1 MSIFFQNKNNQYS
14 TNIDMA
20 KFISFDEETGRPSIL
35 TSYFITQIRQI
46 KNYEV
51 VSITNELLEAPDF
64 VSFKRYQQN
73 HGYWWVIMI
82 YNNLL
87 DFSELSFGMQIKV
100 PLLSE
105 INKIIA
111 NMQLAETNVKNQKY
125 NNIVM
130 VK

>member
-1 MSIFFQNKNNQYS
+1 MSIFFQNKDNQYS

-73 HGYWWVIMI
+73 HGYWWIIMI

-125 NNIVM
+125 NNITM

>member
-1 MSIFFQNKNNQYS
+1 MSIFFQNKEQYN

-46 KNYEV
+46 KNYKTV
-51 VSITNELLEAPDF
+51 TITNELIDAPDF
-64 VSFKRYQQN
+64 VSFRQYQQE
-73 HGYWWVIMI
+73 HGYWWIIMI

-87 DFSELSFGMQIKV
+87 DFSELVTGKQIKV
-100 PLLSE
+100 PVLYE

>member
-1 MSIFFQNKNNQYS
+1 MTIFFQNRDTQYS
-14 TNIDMA
+14 TAIDMA
-20 KFISFDEETGRPSIL
+20 KYISFDEETGRPSIL

-51 VSITNELLEAPDF
+51 VEITSELLEAPDF
-64 VSFKRYQQN
+64 VSFKRYQEE
-73 HGYWWVIMI
+73 HGYWWIIMI

-87 DFSELSFGMQIKV
+87 DFSELTFGRQIKV
-100 PLLSE
+100 PLQYE
-105 INKIIA
+105 INKVLSA
-111 NMQLAETNVKNQKY
+111 MQLAETNVKNQNF